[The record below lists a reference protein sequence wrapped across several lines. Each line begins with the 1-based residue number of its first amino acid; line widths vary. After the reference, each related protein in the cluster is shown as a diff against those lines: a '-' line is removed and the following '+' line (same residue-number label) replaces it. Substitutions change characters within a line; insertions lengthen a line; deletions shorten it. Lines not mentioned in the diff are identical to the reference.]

1 MVVVKVSHVWRGMV
15 GQSSYTFWVA
25 VCVAIV
31 IYCEN
36 FKFSRNRYRIN
47 CLGKKIS
54 KNTST
59 QNSRAGE
66 MLMTIQRWILVALA
80 ASYPAW
86 VRKCPS
92 IAGGSLE
99 AVQIIR
105 NNYPALASLFL
116 ESWSG
121 YLGVAPRSLWSAA
134 AMRMTK
140 PNCACSGSWDTL
152 PFRLSVSSPGL
163 LRG

>member
-1 MVVVKVSHVWRGMV
+1 V

-66 MLMTIQRWILVALA
+66 MLMTIQTVD
-80 ASYPAW
+80 P
-86 VRKCPS
+86 
-92 IAGGSLE
+92 
-99 AVQIIR
+99 
-105 NNYPALASLFL
+105 
-116 ESWSG
+116 
-121 YLGVAPRSLWSAA
+121 
-134 AMRMTK
+134 
-140 PNCACSGSWDTL
+140 
-152 PFRLSVSSPGL
+152 SSP
-163 LRG
+163 RGKLSRLG